1 MRVRK
6 LDCVNVSLQ
15 RGSNIAG
22 WLTSRFRIELL
33 PVGDVVL
40 VAHWFSIF
48 WFRFTWRLVGWSLF
62 FWFAVV
68 RGAFNAEY
76 FMIHFGAMWLGLR
89 HLSQTTL
96 DVLRTLSASNCAR
109 GVQPTPIKITRDDY
123 AHQANINKSV
133 HRGNVLELSSPLRS
147 RLSKRDDRSVPNN
160 FIFISSSPDQNT

>member
-62 FWFAVV
+62 SGLLSCVVLSMLNILWFIS
-68 RGAFNAEY
+68 EP
-76 FMIHFGAMWLGLR
+76 WLGRDTSAQR
-89 HLSQTTL
+89 HLTCSEL
-96 DVLRTLSASNCAR
+96 SRRRTAR
-109 GVQPTPIKITRDDY
+109 GVQPTPIKIARDDY

-147 RLSKRDDRSVPNN
+147 RLSQRDDRSVPNN
-160 FIFISSSPDQNT
+160 FIFISSSPDKNT